1 MGYYM
6 YLCIVKK
13 GDTQHEQLQTRI
25 IRRTHQT
32 NHQKKDDT
40 EIRTIKKG
48 VQQKEEERP
57 IIIFG
62 EDWGGKGTY
71 KTMLITTRKE
81 MQCPLNH
88 PHVILTPCQGK

>member
-1 MGYYM
+1 MGVVNHSHKVGETLPPHLIRFIYIVIHLFGYMGYYM

-32 NHQKKDDT
+32 NHQKEDDT

-57 IIIFG
+57 IIIF
-62 EDWGGKGTY
+62 W
-71 KTMLITTRKE
+71 
-81 MQCPLNH
+81 
-88 PHVILTPCQGK
+88 